1 MLWKRRL
8 ISLRQVLKMF
18 GSSFLSSSYIF
29 PKYSSSIV
37 ISFFCGLVEP
47 HYYYLSSKDWSYV
60 PVLLPMKADRNGFP
74 FICNITL
81 IWWFLQ
87 FQDNKVFVAFHW
99 RGFSLLSSIN
109 FSKFPVTVFKAPIT
123 TSITSTYFYVHKCSP
138 SHFTSSYLFSFS
150 SSFFALMPDG
160 QDELIT

>member
-1 MLWKRRL
+1 MRCGVVLMLWKRRL

-99 RGFSLLSSIN
+99 RGFSLLSSIS
-109 FSKFPVTVFKAPIT
+109 FSKFPVTVFKVPIT
-123 TSITSTYFYVHKCSP
+123 RWVNHLALTCFLLNNAVPLTVKCYVCTII
-138 SHFTSSYLFSFS
+138 F
-150 SSFFALMPDG
+150 
-160 QDELIT
+160 